1 MDHQIEAYLLQSERV
16 SKIFTT
22 HDVDE
27 SGALSYDELIPAL
40 PGSTLRLWWLIRDA
54 KMNTVTRLVKTNAQ
68 RLGKV
73 EGMHPNTT
81 KPRP

>member
-1 MDHQIEAYLLQSERV
+1 
-16 SKIFTT
+16 
-22 HDVDE
+22 
-27 SGALSYDELIPAL
+27 
-40 PGSTLRLWWLIRDA
+40 LIRDA